1 MRRFALLLLAALVA
15 HGHRLAPRIDSVTP
29 SKLTAGSTPSIEVE
43 GKNLGID
50 VTLSFG
56 KDVTIIGAP
65 LFTSPTHATMKV
77 TVAAAAKQGGVAV
90 VATNVQTK
98 QTTVVIDSE
107 KLAGSLYARVSG
119 YAGRRVVETSGLVT
133 LLPRGTGEKVPQA
146 DEGVASHVQQ
156 GNPSPA
162 CGTLSPRAGR
172 GGNHIRI
179 LITAVSTSLSP
190 GRSRCHAVAFTL
202 PVSCMVPNAVR
213 TWKRSI
219 ECSPAWMLPNVK

>member
-29 SKLTAGSTPSIEVE
+29 SKLTAGSTQSIEVE
-43 GKNLGID
+43 GKNIGID

-65 LFTSPTHATMKV
+65 LFMSPTHATMKV

-90 VATNVQTK
+90 VATNAYGSNSGPGTIYITSSGNAIHLTRSGTKFDWSEDVPGTATFFLFELLDESKHVSFSVQTK
-98 QTTVVIDSE
+98 RTTVVIDSE

-133 LLPRGTGEKVPQA
+133 LLPRGTGEK
-146 DEGVASHVQQ
+146 
-156 GNPSPA
+156 
-162 CGTLSPRAGR
+162 
-172 GGNHIRI
+172 I
-179 LITAVSTSLSP
+179 LCCESS
-190 GRSRCHAVAFTL
+190 GF
-202 PVSCMVPNAVR
+202 
-213 TWKRSI
+213 
-219 ECSPAWMLPNVK
+219 